1 MEYITKLE
9 KRVLSWFKTVPGL
22 PVNGRKWL
30 ADNVWWIALVGAILT
45 GMSILQSIGSIMT
58 LLAVLNTVV
67 GSYYVT
73 TAGTTLSIV
82 SSLIGIFFMVVSG
95 VLLAVAVKPLK
106 AKLKKGWVLLFAAW
120 LVSALGVFAS
130 AVLSFSIVG
139 FVITILFGAVWIVI
153 SGYFL
158 FEIHGQFAHVERS
171 AGVKKARLST
181 K

>member
-9 KRVLSWFKTVPGL
+9 KRVLSWFKTIPGL

-45 GMSILQSIGSIMT
+45 GLAILQSISSIMT
-58 LLAVLNTVV
+58 LMAVLNTVV
-67 GSYYVT
+67 GSYYVS
-73 TAGTTLSIV
+73 TAGTTLSVVNSIV
-82 SSLIGIFFMVVSG
+82 GIFFMVISG
-95 VLLAVAVKPLK
+95 LLLAVAVKPLK
-106 AKLKKGWVLLFAAW
+106 AKQKKGWVLLFGSW
-120 LVSALGVFAS
+120 LVSALGVFVS
-130 AVLSFSIVG
+130 AVLSFSVLG
-139 FVITILFGAVWIVI
+139 FIIGILFGAVWIVI

-171 AGVKKARLST
+171 AGVKKDSKAT